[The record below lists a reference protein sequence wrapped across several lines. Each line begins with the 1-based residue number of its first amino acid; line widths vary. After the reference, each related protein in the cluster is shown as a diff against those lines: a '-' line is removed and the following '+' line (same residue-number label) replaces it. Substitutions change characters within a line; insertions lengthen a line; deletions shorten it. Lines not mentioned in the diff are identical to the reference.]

1 MREFFFLSLS
11 LEIHDIYNNNKK
23 KKKKVGE
30 KLIDRQLL

>member
-1 MREFFFLSLS
+1 MREFFSLSLS
-11 LEIHDIYNNNKK
+11 LEIHDIYNNNNK